1 MGIFQKKQSEE
12 EINGPLHF
20 FDDYFREDLR
30 NRGREYFVK
39 AIDDNVLLFKK
50 DLDETVAKINT
61 ELHERVATQL
71 EAAIDQINGAITRQ
85 IDEQFVEYGRAMKE
99 AQDATIKSMQE
110 REKAL
115 EEHHQQLSEALQK
128 SITSQ
133 EQMLVETYK
142 ENTAKIHQMNEAQAL
157 ALQMVN
163 RSVQA
168 LEQQHQQLAA
178 TLQQAVVN
186 QETMLVTAFEDN
198 MAQIIEHYLLG
209 ALGEQFDLKAQLPAI
224 IQQMETNK
232 QAIVDDMK
240 L

>member
-12 EINGPLHF
+12 ELNGPLHF

-30 NRGREYFVK
+30 NRGREYFEK

-50 DLDETVAKINT
+50 DLDTTVAKINT
-61 ELHERVATQL
+61 ELHERVETQL
-71 EAAIDQINGAITRQ
+71 KAAIDQINGAIQRQ
-85 IDEQFVEYGRAMKE
+85 IDEQFVEYGRAMQE
-99 AQDATIKSMQE
+99 AQDTTIKSMQE

-115 EEHHQQLSEALQK
+115 EEHHKQLSDAMQK
-128 SITSQ
+128 SITNQ

-142 ENTAKIHQMNEAQAL
+142 ANMAKIQQMNEAQAL
-157 ALQMVN
+157 ALQMIN

-168 LEQQHQQLAA
+168 LEQQQQQLAA

-186 QETMLVTAFEDN
+186 QEALLVNAFEDN

-209 ALGEQFDLKAQLPAI
+209 ALGDQFDLKAQLPAI
-224 IQQMETNK
+224 IQQMEANK